1 MKYVIA
7 MLLVGCAFAAMFA
20 FHNSARVGP
29 YSLEIIAEVG
39 DVIGGRTIIQFSRDP
54 TPVRINNDGEIAFY
68 AKVSSAQGEGW
79 SVMTQNRFI
88 AGAGKLVDGRLPFFN
103 DEDHGVAINN
113 LGQVTYTA
121 FLPEGSRGL
130 FVDET
135 LLVQPG
141 DVIDGITL
149 GEFGRNPAINDRGT
163 VAFQGSEVGRGWN
176 IFTQDRLV
184 VENGRVYDGH
194 TMVSFKLPHINNA
207 GEIVFRARSS
217 NAHIDAVLAPD
228 RIVAIGGDVLHGR
241 PVFQLP
247 EIGGITDSGEI
258 LLVID
263 PDPNT
268 PGQFVATEDRV
279 LMELPGEVDGIPLV
293 NIWSDD
299 VAINNNL
306 EFAFLGAFQREDG
319 TLQRVLFAD
328 GQRIIADGDVI
339 DGKVIRRL
347 RGNFDINDRGDVVFR
362 AEFEDLS
369 RAVILARAIPEP
381 DALVLAV
388 MAMIAL
394 LCIAPRRLRRAPG
407 APRWLPCGRT
417 LEEMRG

>member
-1 MKYVIA
+1 MKSTS
-7 MLLVGCAFAAMFA
+7 LLLFVAAVFA
-20 FHNSARVGP
+20 FHGSARAGP
-29 YSLEIIAEVG
+29 YSLEIVAEVG
-39 DVIGGRTIIQFSRDP
+39 DVIDGRTIIQFSRDP
-54 TPVRINNDGEIAFY
+54 TMVRINNDGEIAFY
-68 AKVSSAQGEGW
+68 AKVSSPEGEGW

-113 LGQVTYTA
+113 LGQVTYSA
-121 FLPEGSRGL
+121 FLPEGGRGL

-149 GEFGRNPAINDRGT
+149 ARIGRNPAINDHGT
-163 VAFQGSEVGRGWN
+163 VAFQGGNAAFRAGWS

-194 TMVSFKLPHINNA
+194 TTVSFQLPHINNA
-207 GEIVFRARSS
+207 GEIVFRA
-217 NAHIDAVLAPD
+217 AVTLVGTDAVLAPD
-228 RIVAIGGDVLHGR
+228 RIIAMEGDVIHGR
-241 PVFQLP
+241 TVFQLP

-258 LLVID
+258 VFVID

-268 PGQFVATEDRV
+268 PGQIVATEDRI
-279 LMELPGEVDGIPLV
+279 LLDTPGEVDGIPLV
-293 NIWSDD
+293 SIWSDD
-299 VAINNNL
+299 VAINNDL
-306 EFAFLGAFQREDG
+306 EFAFLGAFEREDG
-319 TLQRVLFAD
+319 TFQRVLFAD